1 MKEKILEV
9 LRENNEEIVEDMD
22 RDLLASGILDSFDI
36 VRLVVDIEEAFSLQI
51 DIDLIIPDNFRT
63 ANSIIRLMESILEA

>member
-9 LRENNEEIVEDMD
+9 LKENNEEIVEDMD

-36 VRLVVDIEEAFSLQI
+36 VDLVVDLEENFSIQI
-51 DIDLIIPDNFRT
+51 DVDLVTPDHFRT
-63 ANSIIRLMESILEA
+63 GNSIIEFMKTILEA